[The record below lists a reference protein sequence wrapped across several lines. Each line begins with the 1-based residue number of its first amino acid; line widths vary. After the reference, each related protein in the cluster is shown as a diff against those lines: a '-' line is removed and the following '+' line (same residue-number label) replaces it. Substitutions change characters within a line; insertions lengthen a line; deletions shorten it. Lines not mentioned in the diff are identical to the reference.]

1 VFRAVGQI
9 LAQTQ
14 ADPTSV
20 LLQYG
25 ALGVV
30 VIFAGIAVRVMYNRI
45 VQEAEYEWQRADR
58 LEAELRELNKTI
70 RGDYVGTIGS
80 ATRAISE
87 ATDAV
92 SNALA
97 AVRRDARS

>member
-1 VFRAVGQI
+1 MFRSVGQF
-9 LAQTQ
+9 LAQQQ

-25 ALGVV
+25 ALGA
-30 VIFAGIAVRVMYNRI
+30 ISLFAVIAVRVMYQRI
-45 VQEAEYEWQRADR
+45 VQAYEYERARADR
-58 LEAELRELNKTI
+58 LEQELRELNATI

-80 ATRAISE
+80 ATRAITE

-97 AVRRDARS
+97 AVRRDGRR